1 MVITMTEQKC
11 LFDFNC
17 EELIQLKELRQNEI
31 ASVYF
36 KLIMAEAELKN
47 TENSLWLN
55 TDFKA
60 LNLTNDKM
68 RTAFV
73 SDGTKSARFEIN
85 TLKYELKEQENLLII
100 INDLIKLRLQEVK
113 TE

>member
-1 MVITMTEQKC
+1 MTTQKKC

-17 EELIQLKELRQNEI
+17 EELIQMKELRQKEVT
-31 ASVYF
+31 SVYF
-36 KLIMAEAELKN
+36 KLTMAEAELKDS
-47 TENSLWLN
+47 ENSLWLN

-60 LNLTNDKM
+60 LSLTNDKM
-68 RTAFV
+68 RSAFV
-73 SDGTKSARFEIN
+73 SDHTKGARFEIN
-85 TLKYELKEQENLLII
+85 TLKYELKQQENLLII